1 MLLPLTLM
9 LVGPYVILSVLERIC
24 PRLSS
29 SRSFKGRLGVS
40 LFLLGPA
47 VSHFASADAMQHMLP
62 PSVPWRLE
70 IIYITGVFEFLGA
83 VGIWIPRLMGLM
95 GILLILM
102 LLCFLPANIY
112 ASLMRVEYGGSSL
125 GPLYLLIRVPF
136 QFFVIWWVYW
146 STDQNWSRINAS
158 AEHGGVTH
166 ANDT

>member
-1 MLLPLTLM
+1 
-9 LVGPYVILSVLERIC
+9 
-24 PRLSS
+24 
-29 SRSFKGRLGVS
+29 
-40 LFLLGPA
+40 
-47 VSHFASADAMQHMLP
+47 MQHMLP

-83 VGIWIPRLMGLM
+83 VGIWIPRLMGLT
-95 GILLILM
+95 GILIILM

-146 STDQNWSRINAS
+146 STDQNWWRRNAS

-166 ANDT
+166 ANDI